1 LKAILLAAGSGMR
14 LGDLTREIPKALI
27 DINGKTLLERQINA
41 LQKNGINDIVVVT
54 GPNNNKFNIKNIT
67 YIQDS
72 NYLEH
77 DVLGTMMSVSECMNS
92 DVIISY
98 TDIVFDEKIIHSIK
112 NTNNDINI
120 GVEMDWRKT
129 YVDRTEHPME
139 QAANVLLEDGLVKK
153 IGHQTKRFGFFKKD
167 SLGEFLGIMKLSQ
180 KGVDIFK
187 SEYMKLIKKHE
198 GEFHEAISIQQGY
211 ITDMIQEL
219 LDKNYKIYPVV
230 VTGNWCEIDTLQD
243 LEVARKKFF

>member
-1 LKAILLAAGSGMR
+1 
-14 LGDLTREIPKALI
+14 
-27 DINGKTLLERQINA
+27 
-41 LQKNGINDIVVVT
+41 
-54 GPNNNKFNIKNIT
+54 
-67 YIQDS
+67 
-72 NYLEH
+72 
-77 DVLGTMMSVSECMNS
+77 
-92 DVIISY
+92 
-98 TDIVFDEKIIHSIK
+98 
-112 NTNNDINI
+112 
-120 GVEMDWRKT
+120 
-129 YVDRTEHPME
+129 ME

-219 LDKNYKIYPVV
+219 LDKNYKIYSVIV
-230 VTGNWCEIDTLQD
+230 SGNWCEIDTLQD
-243 LEVARKKFF
+243 LEIARKKFL